1 LVPTLGYAQT
11 YFEPC
16 ATALSKLSFKALAAY
31 LTANDNLLDTAN
43 RQSNPGLCF
52 RLNDHEFLVLPKGF
66 GIYHCEFKAASGCAE
81 YESQVGSRWEMPYVS
96 REFTDKAGKHFVLLK
111 QTTLV
116 HGIYGEA
123 YFILY
128 LLPPSKETNGF
139 PFTIQSLVGASTNND
154 SGSLTQDDPCGW
166 SSPDAPYTV
175 PRSVSRI
182 DTVSVGND
190 QEGNATLMFQM
201 TEKDCDSDR
210 MTKFRKK
217 FAFKGGGFLDV
228 STDLPKS
235 DFARIIRPQGLTV
248 DGKGNLFVAVG
259 HAILKVDPRGK
270 VSLLAGGTE
279 GFADGEGESA
289 KFSAPSFLALA
300 PDGSVLV
307 SDARDGA
314 IRRVTQSGRVSTM
327 PGGNMP
333 QPDGKELEND
343 HLGAMGS
350 PEGIAVDRAGNIF
363 AACDDHSIRKISPS
377 GAVSLVAG
385 GQRGYED
392 GPGKQAKFSNID
404 YIALGLAE
412 EVYVGDR
419 ANRAIRKVVFDGTT
433 STLIQGNKDIS
444 FVNIPDDEFFW
455 AQGLAVAKDG
465 SIYASS
471 GNVVFKISPAGVAK
485 VYAGSGA
492 GFDDGTAATAH
503 FNRPASLALDG
514 KGNLFVIDEGNEAI
528 REVWTDGRVTT
539 VIARRRVHGANGC
552 CQGSAN

>member
-1 LVPTLGYAQT
+1 MNNRLYFHALLLLLSLLPTLGYAQT

-96 REFTDKAGKHFVLLK
+96 REF
-111 QTTLV
+111 
-116 HGIYGEA
+116 
-123 YFILY
+123 
-128 LLPPSKETNGF
+128 GF
-139 PFTIQSLVGASTNND
+139 PFTIKSLVGVSTNND

-201 TEKDCDSDR
+201 TEKDCDSNR